1 MATAPVCTVC
11 VLHAESTFRIEGM
24 DCREE
29 VALIER
35 RFKHLP
41 GLEDFSADIMGRR
54 LHVKYDAAKLTT
66 STIAAAVADAGM
78 RAWLEH
84 EEPVAMSDDL
94 TRRRHALLIASGGLL
109 ALGMLASWSPLP
121 SWSTTALFAASAL
134 LGVPLTLRKALRA
147 VRVGS
152 LDINV
157 LMLIAAAGAVALG
170 QWSEAAAVVFLFG
183 VAQAL
188 EARTL
193 ERARTAVH
201 ALLDLA
207 PALAIVREGSD
218 TRTIDVD
225 LVVPGAVVLIK
236 PGEKVPLDGEVV
248 SGTSAVNQAPVTGES
263 LPIDK
268 GPGDEVFAGTIN
280 GGGALDIR
288 VTRLR
293 RDATLARIVH
303 LVEQAQATR
312 APAQA
317 FVERFARVYTPAVI
331 ALALVLAVAPPL
343 VAGASWSTW
352 IYRALVLL
360 VVSCPCA
367 LVISTPVSVV
377 AALAGAARKG
387 VLIKGGAHL
396 EAAGRVRCVAF
407 DKTGTLTRGVPEVV
421 DVRTLDGANDS
432 TVLAAAASVERR
444 SSHPIAD
451 AIVRHAE
458 ESRVAIPDGADVAE
472 IAGRGAEGRVNGDAI
487 VIGNH
492 RLFEER
498 RLCSPE
504 VHTALD
510 ELASRG
516 QTAVLVA
523 RNGRPVGVI
532 AVADRPRESS
542 RDVIEALRKQ
552 GITALVMLTGDS
564 QAPARAIGTELGV
577 DEVQAELLPED
588 KVAAIHEL
596 RRRFGPVAMVGDGV
610 NDAPALASADVGI
623 VMGAAG
629 SAAAIETADVAL
641 MASELLKI
649 PYALRLSRATVRN
662 IQTNLAISLVLK
674 AVFVIAAVAGV
685 ATLWM
690 AILADTGASII
701 VIANALRLL
710 RAD

>member
-1 MATAPVCTVC
+1 MASAPVCTVC

-54 LHVKYDAAKLTT
+54 LHVKYDAAKL
-66 STIAAAVADAGM
+66 STAAIAGAVADAGM

-84 EEPVAMSDDL
+84 EEPVSSSDQE
-94 TRRRHALLIASGGLL
+94 TRRRHLLLTASGGLF
-109 ALGMLASWSPLP
+109 AAGMLAG
-121 SWSTTALFAASAL
+121 WSTLPAWAASALFAGSML
-134 LGVPLTLRKALRA
+134 LGVPLTLRKAWRA
-147 VRVGS
+147 VRVRS

-157 LMLIAAAGAVALG
+157 LMLIAAGGAIALG

-201 ALLDLA
+201 ALMDLA
-207 PALAIVREGSD
+207 PAQAWVREGSGA
-218 TRTIDVD
+218 RAVDVD
-225 LVVPGAVVLIK
+225 LVSPGAVVLIK

-268 GPGDEVFAGTIN
+268 APGDEVFAGTIN
-280 GGGALDIR
+280 GGGALDVR
-288 VTRLR
+288 VTRPR
-293 RDATLARIVH
+293 RDSTLARIVY

-312 APAQA
+312 APAQT
-317 FVERFARVYTPAVI
+317 FVERFARIYTPAVI
-331 ALALVLAVAPPL
+331 VLALVLAIAPPL
-343 VAGASWSTW
+343 FAGASWSTW

-367 LVISTPVSVV
+367 LVISTPVSIV

-396 EAAGRVRCVAF
+396 ERAGRVRCVAF
-407 DKTGTLTRGVPEVV
+407 DKTGTLTHGVPEVV
-421 DVRTLDGANDS
+421 DVRTLNGADS
-432 TVLAAAASVERR
+432 TALLAAAAAVEKR

-458 ESRVAIPDGADVAE
+458 GSRVVIPEGADVAE

-487 VIGNH
+487 VVGNH

-498 RLCSPE
+498 GLCSPE
-504 VHTALD
+504 VHTALND
-510 ELASRG
+510 LAARG

-523 RNGRPVGVI
+523 RNGDPVGVI

-542 RDVIEALRKQ
+542 RDVVEELRRQ
-552 GITALVMLTGDS
+552 GIVALVMLTGDS
-564 QAPARAIGTELGV
+564 QEPASAVGSALGV
-577 DEVQAELLPED
+577 DEVRAELLPED
-588 KVAAIHEL
+588 KVAAVRDL
-596 RRRFGPVAMVGDGV
+596 QKRFGSVAMVGDGV

-641 MASELLKI
+641 MANELLKI
-649 PYALRLSRATVRN
+649 PYALRLSRATLRN
-662 IQTNLAISLVLK
+662 IQTNLAISLVMK
-674 AVFVIAAVAGV
+674 AAFVVAAVAGF

-690 AILADTGASII
+690 AIVADTGASII

-710 RAD
+710 RTD